1 MELSF
6 SNTFRGMDG
15 VVADVDDPGQ
25 YEGPPANAQQ
35 YGAEKGCLNYRIVA
49 VLVHQGD
56 NLGGVRPDHG
66 GHGQT
71 QQEEEEQ
78 AEVETLSHQG
88 GLVQDF
94 LLTVLQKGLVV
105 VVVVGEDAG
114 ERVEDQ
120 PWALLLL

>member
-15 VVADVDDPGQ
+15 VEADVDDPGQ

-56 NLGGVRPDHG
+56 YIGGVQLVNFES
-66 GHGQT
+66 QT
-71 QQEEEEQ
+71 QQEAEE
-78 AEVETLSHQG
+78 S
-88 GLVQDF
+88 
-94 LLTVLQKGLVV
+94 
-105 VVVVGEDAG
+105 
-114 ERVEDQ
+114 
-120 PWALLLL
+120 